1 MCFIKTINFIEDSRH
16 YITKILDEDKIVIKV
31 LYRKS
36 VNRIFFK
43 KHIYYSPYQNYKYIK
58 GKLNISPLGIF
69 ISSMLTTNYD
79 YRIVINE
86 GFHSF
91 LTKEDADACKTEVI
105 NSSKAVLCKCIIP
118 KGSTIVYND
127 SEIVSNQIIF
137 IEELK

>member
-16 YITKILDEDKIVIKV
+16 YITKILDEDIIVIKV
-31 LYRKS
+31 LCRKS
-36 VNRIFFK
+36 INRIFFK

-58 GKLNISPLGIF
+58 GKLNISPLGIQ
-69 ISSMLTTNYD
+69 INRVPNDWDINIM
-79 YRIVINE
+79 INE

-91 LTKEDADACKTEVI
+91 LTKEDAYKYELI
-105 NSSKAVLCKCIIP
+105 NDSRTVLCRCIIP

>member
-31 LYRKS
+31 LCRKS

-58 GKLNISPLGIF
+58 GKLNISPLGIH
-69 ISSMLTTNYD
+69 INRVPNNWSINIM
-79 YRIVINE
+79 VNE

-91 LTKEDADACKTEVI
+91 RTKEDAYKSEIISD
-105 NSSKAVLCKCIIP
+105 SRAVLCKCIIP
-118 KGSTIVYND
+118 KGSTIVYNN

-137 IEELK
+137 IKELK